1 MYRYNNLLSV
11 PELRAEPHRRE
22 PISPEH
28 VFAGALIWRSPRISR
43 SSPSRTSWPRGNWFF
58 QDFPGNGHGKIRGFC
73 TVVPPTGT
81 RRMHKQKLG
90 VADLPREIDPQ
101 KGQPDTAICSPSP
114 GAVSERMLDV
124 LRPRE
129 LGPRGHVVFTIF
141 PISQERATG
150 KIPKSADRRP
160 SVGRSR
166 RCLKM
171 GGSSIAFRR

>member
-11 PELRAEPHRRE
+11 PELRGTHRRE

-129 LGPRGHVVFTIF
+129 LGPRGHVVIHNF
-141 PISQERATG
+141 PDFSGTGHGKNPEVSRQAPFCRALQTV
-150 KIPKSADRRP
+150 P
-160 SVGRSR
+160 
-166 RCLKM
+166 
-171 GGSSIAFRR
+171 